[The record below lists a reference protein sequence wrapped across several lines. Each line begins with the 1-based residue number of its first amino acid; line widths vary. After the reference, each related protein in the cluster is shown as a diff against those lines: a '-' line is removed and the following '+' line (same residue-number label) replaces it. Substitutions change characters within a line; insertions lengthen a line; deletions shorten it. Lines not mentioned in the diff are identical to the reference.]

1 MKKFNEWMTVKESD
15 NEHIVIDSQKSE
27 FISNKAA
34 DVYAKI
40 EKVHQSFKQ
49 AHFDQGM
56 SSSNLQQ
63 ITMIFNEIKNEI
75 SQIDQ
80 VINQL

>member
-1 MKKFNEWMTVKESD
+1 MKKFNEWMTVKESY
-15 NEHIVIDSQKSE
+15 NEHITIEPQKSE

-34 DVYAKI
+34 DVYSKI

-49 AHFDQGM
+49 AYFDQGM
-56 SSSNLQQ
+56 SSNNLQQ